1 MARIFLGIG
10 THTIRIQTHNYQIFK
25 VDNMGLPVKL
35 RQYSPES
42 GVEMF
47 KCIKSPV
54 QMIQEVA
61 ENVYIHRVS
70 CDVSVHVN
78 IM

>member
-1 MARIFLGIG
+1 
-10 THTIRIQTHNYQIFK
+10 
-25 VDNMGLPVKL
+25 MGLPVKL